1 MAEHLT
7 KFGDR
12 TKCFG
17 LLLLL
22 SILMPAAFAESF
34 SDPTRPPATLGIAES
49 GEAST
54 KAPGPVLQS
63 VLISKGRK
71 VAVISGQTV
80 RLGGKFGESRL
91 VSITESEVE
100 LKSGKDVQTL
110 KLFPD
115 VEKRLASSRHRAKAV
130 GPRQ

>member
-7 KFGDR
+7 KLGNR
-12 TKCFG
+12 AGCLG

-22 SILMPAAFAESF
+22 LTSMSAAFAESF
-34 SDPTRPPATLGIAES
+34 VDPTRPPASLGIVEP
-49 GEAST
+49 GTASS

-80 RLGGKFGESRL
+80 RLGEKFGEARL
-91 VSITESEVE
+91 VSITESEVV

-115 VEKRLASSRHRAKAV
+115 VEKRLAVSRHRAKAV